1 MCFKKNPIILKVA
14 AVKKQYKLYTLWK
27 ISLGWIKKNVFKLS
41 TYVHLFRW
49 IDNILAVN
57 S

>member
-1 MCFKKNPIILKVA
+1 MCFEKNPIILKVA
-14 AVKKQYKLYTLWK
+14 AVKKRYKLYALWK